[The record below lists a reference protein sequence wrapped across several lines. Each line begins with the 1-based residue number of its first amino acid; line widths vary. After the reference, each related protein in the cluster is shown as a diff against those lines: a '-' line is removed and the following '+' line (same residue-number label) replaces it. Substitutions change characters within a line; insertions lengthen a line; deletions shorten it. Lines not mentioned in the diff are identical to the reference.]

1 MAGEDEEARPEVVF
15 ATTRLIEAEQV
26 RGLLE
31 ARGLLARVLD
41 GNFVSMQPWL
51 SVWAGGI
58 KVVVPAGQA
67 EDAKAVLKDAGFD
80 GGDPATW
87 PRPR

>member
-1 MAGEDEEARPEVVF
+1 MAKEEGAARPEVVF

-41 GNFVSMQPWL
+41 GNFVTMQPWL
-51 SVWAGGI
+51 SGWAGGI

-67 EDAKAVLKDAGFD
+67 EDAKAVLKDAGID
-80 GGDPATW
+80 GGDPGSW
-87 PRPR
+87 PRLA